1 MTALGFERLMPS
13 SVPRETEA
21 AAADGPL
28 DLR

>member
-21 AAADGPL
+21 AADGPL